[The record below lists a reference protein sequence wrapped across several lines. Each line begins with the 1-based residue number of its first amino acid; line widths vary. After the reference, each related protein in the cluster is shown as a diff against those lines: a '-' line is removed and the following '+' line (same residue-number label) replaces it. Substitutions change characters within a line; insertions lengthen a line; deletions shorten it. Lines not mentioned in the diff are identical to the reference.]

1 MTLTN
6 RNRHK
11 VYLVTAARENLKLSL
26 TTVMVSDLNN
36 LIWSD
41 CVKFKDC
48 TMGEEFIEFFDNDK
62 PGFSHT
68 EYYHYTTLEKANSI
82 LDSKKLWLTPL
93 SESANDLVERETYKR
108 IGRRC
113 FSACFSTGT
122 SENLPLWYL
131 YSGVDGRGARI
142 GFNKRCFRKLLNSAA
157 FLLSEYDSKERK
169 LIGKPVPLN
178 QEDFKF
184 VCRDILYIGSDSKNK
199 NAFRFKYNGETI
211 NNRSG
216 LERDEIFQKY
226 EKFIKGLIWFYEKE
240 TRIQVEIINEDLLV
254 DSKQYVVLLDL
265 SDVLQDI
272 SIRLAPEFEEVTADL
287 IESYKGLKEWTLAQ
301 IQKSE
306 FGGQIKMNLKERLCK
321 ECRINKKE
329 TKEGETK

>member
-1 MTLTN
+1 M
-6 RNRHK
+6 
-11 VYLVTAARENLKLSL
+11 
-26 TTVMVSDLNN
+26 
-36 LIWSD
+36 
-41 CVKFKDC
+41 KFKDC
-48 TMGEEFIEFFDNDK
+48 TTGEEIVEFFDNDK
-62 PGFSHT
+62 LGFNHT
-68 EYYHYTTLEKANSI
+68 EYYHYTSLERANNI

-131 YSGVDGRGARI
+131 YLGVDGCGARI
-142 GFNKRCFRKLLNSAA
+142 GFKKSCFRQLFNNAA

-169 LIGKPVPLN
+169 LIGELEPLKK
-178 QEDFKF
+178 EDLKF

-211 NNRSG
+211 NS
-216 LERDEIFQKY
+216 LADSVRDEVFQEY
-226 EKFIKGLIWFYEKE
+226 ARFIKGLIWFYEKE

-265 SDVLQDI
+265 
-272 SIRLAPEFEEVTADL
+272 
-287 IESYKGLKEWTLAQ
+287 
-301 IQKSE
+301 
-306 FGGQIKMNLKERLCK
+306 
-321 ECRINKKE
+321 
-329 TKEGETK
+329 

>member
-1 MTLTN
+1 M
-6 RNRHK
+6 
-11 VYLVTAARENLKLSL
+11 
-26 TTVMVSDLNN
+26 
-36 LIWSD
+36 
-41 CVKFKDC
+41 KFKDC